1 MRERLIVPTR
11 IAYGLFVSIVVSPSL
26 LLAQETDPVPE
37 VDQIVVSASR
47 LETRESNIGSS
58 VSVVTQEEL
67 QQGRYPNVVQAL
79 RKVPGLDIVQSGSA
93 GGNAAAFIRGAD
105 SDQTLVLLDG
115 IELNNPA
122 SPNRSFNLA
131 NLTLENIDR
140 ASKHD
145 LRLGRDGRSYQ
156 YHI

>member
-115 IELNNPA
+115 IE
-122 SPNRSFNLA
+122 
-131 NLTLENIDR
+131 
-140 ASKHD
+140 SKTSIE
-145 LRLGRDGRSYQ
+145 LRLFEDLKARSTARTRWGELSTLSPRKRKTAC
-156 YHI
+156 I